1 MTDTFNATEF
11 TATQI
16 AYVGGTYGPYLDKG
30 EYWRLL
36 TASYIHLN
44 LPHIAFNMLALLVW
58 GRKVSQ
64 RLGFIRFIVFYTIC
78 GILGSLVSVTYQP
91 EVVAA
96 GASGAISGVL
106 AELFVLRFA
115 GDPTI
120 EAQGLVG
127 VFIYNAVYSVAMPN
141 IDWRAHA
148 GGFVAGLIVGYAL
161 LLTVPENE
169 RRSSQPQL
177 RKLHL
182 PEARS
187 VMRLPR
193 FRVGELSA
201 WDLGTTCGRRPKS
214 TGGHPGPSG
223 SAEPGPVTL
232 THTPPIL
239 ASKSGWLD
247 WL

>member
-1 MTDTFNATEF
+1 MGRVAKYDDRAVLVGEKAVQNAFEKYTPQTTIIYRTYAGGYVALALIVIVNVLVFSWMTDTFNATEF

-141 IDWRAHA
+141 IDWRGHA

-161 LLTVPENE
+161 LLTVP
-169 RRSSQPQL
+169 
-177 RKLHL
+177 RKRAPLVAAATA
-182 PEARS
+182 EA
-187 VMRLPR
+187 P
-193 FRVGELSA
+193 FA
-201 WDLGTTCGRRPKS
+201 
-214 TGGHPGPSG
+214 
-223 SAEPGPVTL
+223 
-232 THTPPIL
+232 
-239 ASKSGWLD
+239 
-247 WL
+247 